1 MNLVERFCGDITQK
15 ALLNESFGS
24 LKQLSQRILDYI
36 DSHNLAPRRYVW
48 KAEGQA
54 ILEKIQR
61 ARQKLAEENLKK
73 PVARRGTR
81 VEHAPFLQASVLGI
95 LPLPSLT
102 ARSPPSVPPG
112 R

>member
-1 MNLVERFCGDITQK
+1 MNLVERFFGDITQK

-24 LKQLSQRILDYI
+24 LKELSQRILDYI

-61 ARQKLAEENLKK
+61 ARQKLAEEKLKK
-73 PVARRGTR
+73 PVCETG
-81 VEHAPFLQASVLGI
+81 H
-95 LPLPSLT
+95 
-102 ARSPPSVPPG
+102 
-112 R
+112 